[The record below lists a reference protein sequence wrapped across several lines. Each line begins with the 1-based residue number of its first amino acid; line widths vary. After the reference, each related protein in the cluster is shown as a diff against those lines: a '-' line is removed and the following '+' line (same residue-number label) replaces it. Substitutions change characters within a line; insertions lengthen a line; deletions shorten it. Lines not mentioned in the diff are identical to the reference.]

1 MLTRILSDAFRRR
14 PRRAAV
20 AILAVTVGT
29 ALAAALLGISLN
41 ITEKMARELRSYG
54 ANILVT
60 PESAGLQLEL
70 GGITLRP
77 PAARGAIDENELVK
91 LKTIFWRHNIVGFAP
106 FLSAVVETG
115 EQQVV
120 LTGTWFDQAL
130 TLPSG
135 AAVRTGF
142 AQREQTT
149 DAQTFRTGV
158 KTIAPWWQVEGDW
171 ANDQDPATAIVGAAL
186 ARRLRLKVGD
196 TLTVAYAS
204 RSQAVRV
211 TGLVSTGGDEETQI
225 FVPLP
230 TAQALLGLSRGADKV
245 LVSALTLPDDQL
257 RSDLQGLDPAKMT
270 PEQYATWYCSPI
282 MGAVVTQIKE
292 VLPDTNVKPI
302 RQIAEA
308 EGVFLSKV
316 GLLATLLTVT
326 ALVAS
331 ALAVMTTMTAVVLE
345 RRAEIGLMKAI
356 GADGGQIALIFL
368 SEAGLI
374 GLAGGLLGYLVGLG
388 LAGFIGR
395 QVFAAA
401 VSLPPVILP
410 VTLALAL
417 GVALLG
423 SAQPV
428 RHAVRLEPV
437 MLLRGRP

>member
-1 MLTRILSDAFRRR
+1 M
-14 PRRAAV
+14 
-20 AILAVTVGT
+20 
-29 ALAAALLGISLN
+29 
-41 ITEKMARELRSYG
+41 
-54 ANILVT
+54 
-60 PESAGLQLEL
+60 
-70 GGITLRP
+70 
-77 PAARGAIDENELVK
+77 
-91 LKTIFWRHNIVGFAP
+91 
-106 FLSAVVETG
+106 
-115 EQQVV
+115 
-120 LTGTWFDQAL
+120 
-130 TLPSG
+130 
-135 AAVRTGF
+135 
-142 AQREQTT
+142 
-149 DAQTFRTGV
+149 
-158 KTIAPWWQVEGDW
+158 
-171 ANDQDPATAIVGAAL
+171 
-186 ARRLRLKVGD
+186 
-196 TLTVAYAS
+196 
-204 RSQAVRV
+204 
-211 TGLVSTGGDEETQI
+211 QI

-245 LVSALTLPDDQL
+245 LVSALTLPDDKL

-292 VLPDTNVKPI
+292 VLPATSVKPI

-308 EGVFLSKV
+308 EGVFVSKV
-316 GLLATLLTVT
+316 GFLATLLTVT
-326 ALVAS
+326 ALAAS

-374 GLAGGLLGYLVGLG
+374 GLAGGLLGYLAGLE

-401 VSLPPVILP
+401 VALPPVVLP

-428 RHAVRLEPV
+428 RQAVRLEPV
-437 MLLRGRP
+437 MLLRGRS

>member
-20 AILAVTVGT
+20 AILAVAVGA
-29 ALAAALLGISLN
+29 ALAAALLGISLD

-60 PESAGLQLEL
+60 PESAGLQLEM

-91 LKTIFWRHNIVGFAP
+91 LKTIFWPHNIVGFAP
-106 FLSAVVETG
+106 FLSVVVETE

-130 TLPSG
+130 ALPSG
-135 AAVRTGF
+135 VAVRTGF
-142 AQREQTT
+142 ARREETT
-149 DAQTFRTGV
+149 EAETFRTGV

-171 ANDQDPATAIVGAAL
+171 ANDQDPATAMAGVAL
-186 ARRLRLKVGD
+186 ARRLGLKVGD
-196 TLTVAYAS
+196 ALTVAYAG
-204 RSQAVRV
+204 RSQVLRV
-211 TGLVSTGGDEETQI
+211 TGLVSTGGDEEAQI
-225 FVPLP
+225 FVPLL
-230 TAQALLGLSRGADKV
+230 TAQSLLRLSRGADKV

-270 PEQYATWYCSPI
+270 PGQYATWYCSPI

-292 VLPDTNVKPI
+292 VLPATNVKPI

-308 EGVFLSKV
+308 EGIFLSKV

-326 ALVAS
+326 ALAAS

-374 GLAGGLLGYLVGLG
+374 GLVGGLLGYLVGLG

-401 VSLPPVILP
+401 VSLPPVVLP

-428 RHAVRLEPV
+428 RQAVRLEPV
-437 MLLRGRP
+437 MLLRGRS